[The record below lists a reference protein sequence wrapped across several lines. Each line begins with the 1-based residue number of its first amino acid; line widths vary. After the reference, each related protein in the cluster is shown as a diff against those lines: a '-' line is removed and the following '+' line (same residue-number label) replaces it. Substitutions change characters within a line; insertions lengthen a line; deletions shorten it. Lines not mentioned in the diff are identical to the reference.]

1 VFLTGV
7 KRNVRNVSRE
17 PLPNHTIQNKK
28 PKNTKLLN
36 PLNFYI
42 ERSRSAKLRTQNFK
56 LRMKI
61 LFHINHP
68 AQYHLFK
75 QVITRLKEENHAVLV
90 IARNKDVLTQLLHND
105 GVEFINTTHR
115 TDRESNL
122 FSLFIN
128 FILQYRKVKKCC
140 KEFQPDL
147 MLGTSFTLPWIS
159 KRLKVPFLNFVEDDG
174 QVIPLYSKL
183 SFPFSTHIVTPYIC
197 QLGKWEKKKIGY
209 NGYHELAFLRPEQ
222 FKPSREIAGKYINLE
237 KKNFLLRFT
246 AFNSHH
252 DYGKRGVDEKTAK
265 KVVDYLEK
273 HGNIVVS
280 SEKPLDSVFD
290 KYRLSINPNDIHHV
304 MAHCNL
310 VIGDSQSMAME
321 AACLG
326 IPSIRLN
333 DYAGR
338 ISVLEELEKR
348 YHLTHSYSVHQKDA
362 FFEKIKTLVEDTEI
376 SHVYQSRK
384 NKMLKDKIDVNKF
397 IYWLVSSFPQ
407 SIKEAKDQKFMQ
419 SMFGGKIESP
429 TNYKLRKGKSQGF
442 IWFFAFYFLT
452 LLFLYVVPLEG
463 GFSLNKFHFSGFRLD
478 HILHT
483 LLFIPT
489 AFVIAP
495 IFLRQTQFRVFKIIA
510 LSFLIAALFETIHLL
525 VSYRAFTIEDLL
537 SNLLGVAIGS
547 GLFILFKKI
556 NQ

>member
-1 VFLTGV
+1 
-7 KRNVRNVSRE
+7 
-17 PLPNHTIQNKK
+17 
-28 PKNTKLLN
+28 
-36 PLNFYI
+36 
-42 ERSRSAKLRTQNFK
+42 
-56 LRMKI
+56 MKF

-75 QVITRLKEENHAVLV
+75 QFIARLKEEDHAVLV

-159 KRLKVPFLNFVEDDG
+159 RKLKVPFLNFVEDDG

-183 SFPFSTHIVTPYIC
+183 SFPFSTHIVTPRIC

-209 NGYHELAFLRPEQ
+209 NGYHELAFLRPEH
-222 FKPSREIAGKYINLE
+222 FTPSKELAGKYINLE
-237 KKNFLLRFT
+237 KKSFLLRFT
-246 AFNSHH
+246 AFNAHH
-252 DYGKRGVDEKTAK
+252 DYGKRGIDIKTTK
-265 KVVDYLEK
+265 KVVDYLQQ
-273 HGNIVVS
+273 HGNVVIS
-280 SEKPLDSVFD
+280 SERPLDSVFD
-290 KYRLSINPNDIHHV
+290 KYRLSINPNEIHHV

-326 IPSIRLN
+326 VPSIRLN

-362 FFEKIKTLVEDTEI
+362 FFEQIKTLVKDI
-376 SHVYQSRK
+376 DAPQIYQSRK
-384 NKMLKDKIDVNKF
+384 NKMLEDKIDVNQF
-397 IYWLVSSFPQ
+397 VYWLVSDFPQ
-407 SIKEAKDQKFMQ
+407 SIKEAKDQKLMQ
-419 SMFGGKIESP
+419 EKFGGSDEKPI
-429 TNYKLRKGKSQGF
+429 TFKLRKGKNQQY
-442 IWFFAFYFLT
+442 IWFFIIYFLT
-452 LLFLYVVPLEG
+452 LLLLYIVPLEG
-463 GFSLNKFHFSGFRLD
+463 GLRLNRYNFSGFRLD
-478 HILHT
+478 HIIHALV
-483 LLFIPT
+483 FIPT

-495 IFLRQTQFRVFKIIA
+495 IFLRQTQFRVFKIVA
-510 LSFLIAALFETIHLL
+510 LSFILAALFETTHLL

-537 SNLLGVAIGS
+537 SNLIGVAVGC
-547 GLFILFKKI
+547 GLFVGFKFRV
-556 NQ
+556 

>member
-1 VFLTGV
+1 
-7 KRNVRNVSRE
+7 
-17 PLPNHTIQNKK
+17 
-28 PKNTKLLN
+28 
-36 PLNFYI
+36 
-42 ERSRSAKLRTQNFK
+42 
-56 LRMKI
+56 MKY

-75 QVITRLKEENHAVLV
+75 QAITRLKKEDHSVLV

-159 KRLKVPFLNFVEDDG
+159 KRLKIPFLNFVEDDG

-183 SFPFSTHIVTPYIC
+183 SFPFSTHIVTPHVC
-197 QLGKWEKKKIGY
+197 QLGNWEKKKIGY

-222 FKPSREIAGKYINLE
+222 FVPSKEITRKYINLE

-246 AFNSHH
+246 AFNAHH
-252 DYGKRGVDEKTAK
+252 DYGKKGIDLKTTK
-265 KVVDYLEK
+265 NLVDYLEQF
-273 HGNIVVS
+273 GNVLIS
-280 SEKPLDSVFD
+280 SEKPLDSLFD

-304 MAHCNL
+304 MAHCDL

-326 IPSIRLN
+326 VPSIRLN

-348 YHLTHSYSVHQKDA
+348 YHLTHSYSVNEKEA
-362 FFEKIKTLVEDTEI
+362 FFEQIKSLVEDNDT
-376 SHVYQSRK
+376 SQVYQSRK
-384 NKMLKDKIDVNKF
+384 NTMLKDKIDVNQF
-397 IYWLVSSFPQ
+397 VYWLVSQFPQ
-407 SIKEAKDQKFMQ
+407 SLDKAKDQKLMQ
-419 SMFGGKIESP
+419 EKFGGSDEKP
-429 TNYKLRKGKSQGF
+429 TTFKLRKGKNQQF
-442 IWFFAFYFLT
+442 IWFFIIYFLT
-452 LLFLYVVPLEG
+452 LLLLYIVPLEG
-463 GFSLNKFHFSGFRLD
+463 DFRLNRYRFSGFRLD
-478 HILHT
+478 HIMHALV
-483 LLFIPT
+483 FIPT

-495 IFLRQTQFRVFKIIA
+495 IFLRQTQFRVLKIIL
-510 LSFLIAALFETIHLL
+510 LSFVVAAIFETIHIL
-525 VSYRAFTIEDLL
+525 VPYRAFTVEDLL
-537 SNLLGVAIGS
+537 SNLIGVAVGC
-547 GLFILFKKI
+547 GLFVGFKVRV
-556 NQ
+556 

>member
-1 VFLTGV
+1 
-7 KRNVRNVSRE
+7 
-17 PLPNHTIQNKK
+17 
-28 PKNTKLLN
+28 
-36 PLNFYI
+36 
-42 ERSRSAKLRTQNFK
+42 
-56 LRMKI
+56 MKY

-128 FILQYRKVKKCC
+128 FLLQYRKVKKCC
-140 KEFQPDL
+140 KKFQPDL

-159 KRLKVPFLNFVEDDG
+159 RRLKVPFLNFVEDDG

-183 SFPFSTHIVTPYIC
+183 SFPFSTHIVTPHIC
-197 QLGKWEKKKIGY
+197 QLGRWEKKKIGY
-209 NGYHELAFLRPEQ
+209 NGYHELAFLRPEH
-222 FKPSREIAGKYINLE
+222 FAPSKEIAGKYINLE

-246 AFNSHH
+246 AFNAHH
-252 DYGKRGVDEKTAK
+252 DYGKRGIDHKVAK

-273 HGNIVVS
+273 KGNVVIS
-280 SEKPLDSVFD
+280 SEKPLDTAFD

-333 DYAGR
+333 DYAVR

-348 YHLTHSYSVHQKDA
+348 YHLTHSYSVHEKNV
-362 FFEKIKTLVEDTEI
+362 FFEQIKTLVEDTETLG
-376 SHVYQSRK
+376 VYQSRK
-384 NKMLKDKIDVNKF
+384 NKMLEDKIDVIHF
-397 IYWLVSSFPQ
+397 VYWLVANFPQ
-407 SIKEAKDQKFMQ
+407 SAKVAKDHMLMREK
-419 SMFGGKIESP
+419 FGGSDEKS
-429 TNYKLRKGKSQGF
+429 TTFKLRKGKNQQY
-442 IWFFAFYFLT
+442 IWFFIIYFLT
-452 LLFLYVVPLEG
+452 LLFLYIVPLESG
-463 GFSLNKFHFSGFRLD
+463 LRLNRYNYSGFRLD
-478 HILHT
+478 HIIHALV
-483 LLFIPT
+483 FIPT

-495 IFLRQTQFRVFKIIA
+495 IFLRQTQFRVIKIIF
-510 LSFLIAALFETIHLL
+510 LSFVVAAMFETIHLL
-525 VSYRAFTIEDLL
+525 VPYRAFTVEDLL
-537 SNLLGVAIGS
+537 SNLIGVAVGCGLFLGV
-547 GLFILFKKI
+547 KYKV
-556 NQ
+556 

>member
-1 VFLTGV
+1 M
-7 KRNVRNVSRE
+7 N
-17 PLPNHTIQNKK
+17 
-28 PKNTKLLN
+28 
-36 PLNFYI
+36 
-42 ERSRSAKLRTQNFK
+42 
-56 LRMKI
+56 I

-75 QVITRLKEENHAVLV
+75 QVIIRLKEDNHAVLV

-128 FILQYRKVKKCC
+128 FILQYRRVKKYC

-159 KRLKVPFLNFVEDDG
+159 RKIKVPFLNFVEDDG

-183 SFPFSTHIVTPYIC
+183 SFPFSTHIVTPHVC

-222 FKPSREIAGKYINLE
+222 FSPSKDIAAKYINLE

-246 AFNSHH
+246 AFNAHH
-252 DYGKRGVDEKTAK
+252 DYGKRGIDNKTAK
-265 KVVDYLEK
+265 RVVDYLQK
-273 HGNIVVS
+273 KGNVIIS
-280 SEKPLDSVFD
+280 SEKPLDTTFD

-304 MAHCNL
+304 MAYCNL

-326 IPSIRLN
+326 VPSIRLN

-348 YHLTHSYSVHQKDA
+348 YHLTHSYSVNQKDA
-362 FFEKIKTLVEDTEI
+362 FFEQIKTLVEDTGTTQ
-376 SHVYQSRK
+376 VYESRK
-384 NKMLKDKIDVNKF
+384 NKMLEDKIDVNQF
-397 IYWLVSSFPQ
+397 IYWLVANFPQ
-407 SIKEAKDQKFMQ
+407 STKEATDHMVMREKFRGRDEKPIT
-419 SMFGGKIESP
+419 F
-429 TNYKLRKGKSQGF
+429 KLKKGKNQRY
-442 IWFFAFYFLT
+442 IWFFIIYFLT
-452 LLFLYVVPLEG
+452 LLLLYLVPLNDKMS
-463 GFSLNKFHFSGFRLD
+463 FNQFNYSGFRLD
-478 HILHT
+478 HVLHS
-483 LLFIPT
+483 LFFIPT

-495 IFLRQTQFRVFKIIA
+495 IFLRQTQFRVIKIVA
-510 LSFLIAALFETIHLL
+510 LSLVIAALFETIHLL
-525 VSYRAFTIEDLL
+525 VPYRAFTVEDLL
-537 SNLLGVAIGS
+537 SNLIGVALGSGMFLGVKYRI
-547 GLFILFKKI
+547 
-556 NQ
+556 